1 MTHRNRLGFDFPGS
15 NPLAARRRV
24 ENLSGF
30 LLFSVRARID
40 TANGPAWAALT
51 KHGSQES
58 GLGKRSSRDRCETTN
73 RSVLAL
79 VEGPE
84 QACMKVTR
92 AFACIP
98 MNRPPCA
105 LGDCMADE
113 QQSWSSPDR
122 VTRLSYGETK
132 VINGVKPETLK
143 NWLQD
148 QGAEIRPL
156 TNPWEVL
163 RFRMKG
169 IVHVVYQNAK
179 GRVTCD
185 QTTLEYAALCARGKT
200 VKTPEKRPSAQGI
213 ANGWARNI
221 IKRGHGLK
229 AILLC
234 ATTGP
239 ERVQSCGC
247 DNVLPWEDCEHTKAS

>member
-1 MTHRNRLGFDFPGS
+1 MTNRNRLGFDFPGS

-84 QACMKVTR
+84 QAYMKVTR
-92 AFACIP
+92 VFACIP

-122 VTRLSYGETK
+122 VTRLSYG
-132 VINGVKPETLK
+132 
-143 NWLQD
+143 
-148 QGAEIRPL
+148 
-156 TNPWEVL
+156 
-163 RFRMKG
+163 
-169 IVHVVYQNAK
+169 
-179 GRVTCD
+179 
-185 QTTLEYAALCARGKT
+185 
-200 VKTPEKRPSAQGI
+200 
-213 ANGWARNI
+213 
-221 IKRGHGLK
+221 
-229 AILLC
+229 
-234 ATTGP
+234 
-239 ERVQSCGC
+239 
-247 DNVLPWEDCEHTKAS
+247 